1 MTDAPTTTKR
11 ERPVQTPAAKKAT
24 ASKRAAE
31 VPKTPQESEA
41 GGQPVNASPG
51 PASGVLDGLQRLRAD
66 FPAEEVGKLPKG
78 TCKACRDMAR
88 QYRACDSHSFVRR
101 CDECGGS
108 HSSATIHLDYVGHAD
123 LTARLLEVDPY
134 WTWEPFSQEQILALP
149 PTLRDAGLWINL
161 TVLGVTRPGFGD
173 AQGKTGPNAV
183 KEMIGDALRNAG
195 MRFGIALNLWAKG
208 DRNYA
213 KAPDETP
220 ASTVA
225 DPAADAQ
232 AAVQPN
238 ADLEG
243 SSRHTRHQ
251 VLDDMTLAEIPEVDQ
266 RRWHTHMAAWN
277 DTYAALPA
285 EVQAE
290 VQRTWP
296 QDVPAPSTQGMTI
309 RQISASREAMKALDA
324 KFQAHLQE
332 QQAANPPQ

>member
-1 MTDAPTTTKR
+1 MTDTTTTKR
-11 ERPVQTPAAKKAT
+11 ERPVATKAST
-24 ASKRAAE
+24 AKRAAAA
-31 VPKTPQESEA
+31 PKTAEQSA
-41 GGQPVNASPG
+41 TGGMPVNASPG
-51 PASGVLDGLQRLRAD
+51 PASNVLDGLTRLRAT

-88 QYRACDSHSFVRR
+88 QYRACDSHTFVRR
-101 CDECGGS
+101 CAECGGS
-108 HSSATIHLDYVGHAD
+108 HSSATVHLDYVGHAD

-195 MRFGIALNLWAKG
+195 MRFGIALDLWAKG

-220 ASTVA
+220 EPQVA
-225 DPAADAQ
+225 DPQAAAQ
-232 AAVQPN
+232 AAAPN
-238 ADLEG
+238 ADLEA
-243 SSRHTRHQ
+243 SSRHTRHE
-251 VLDDMTLAEIPEVDQ
+251 VLDDMTLADMPEVD
-266 RRWHTHMAAWN
+266 RPRWHTHMAAWN
-277 DTYAALPA
+277 DTYAALPP

-296 QDVPAPSTQGMTI
+296 EDVPLPSSQAMTI
-309 RQISASREAMKALDA
+309 RQISASREAIKALDA
-324 KFQAHLQE
+324 KYQAHL
-332 QQAANPPQ
+332 AANPPQ